1 MYVLRSEHIYL
12 SNKCCTFCCI
22 CHVQSHHVHQSF
34 CKFIHLLLNPNHVNN
49 TVSLFWMTHFQIP
62 VRYYTIQY
70 YYTVDKPMNHNSHTN
85 KSVTSPPIMLICTNL
100 LVTSCNIPVV
110 KFPHTIFGSTR
121 KNYQYQKRISV
132 EISLNI
138 VKPLPDFACIQWWY
152 PFKTWAPVWN
162 SVLSPLTKK
171 NKQTCMKYQLQ
182 MSKIWF

>member
-121 KNYQYQKRISV
+121 KNYQYQKKN
-132 EISLNI
+132 LG
-138 VKPLPDFACIQWWY
+138 
-152 PFKTWAPVWN
+152 WN
-162 SVLSPLTKK
+162 KFEY
-171 NKQTCMKYQLQ
+171 C
-182 MSKIWF
+182 